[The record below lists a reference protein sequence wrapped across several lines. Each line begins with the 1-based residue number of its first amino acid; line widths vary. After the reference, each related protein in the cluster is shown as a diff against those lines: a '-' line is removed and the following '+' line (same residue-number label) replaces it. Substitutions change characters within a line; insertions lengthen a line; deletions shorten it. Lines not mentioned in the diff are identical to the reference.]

1 MNLKQLSDILGISQT
16 TISRALNGYPEVNKD
31 TKRRVEEAAKK
42 HGYAPSSIARRLAGK
57 KVEAVG
63 VIYPF
68 DRSLRSSP
76 VFLEMVRML
85 TTRLREEKIDLF
97 IIPGSADEEIELY
110 DRMVTGGRVDSFVVV
125 ATRRND
131 ARLKWLMERNIP
143 FVAHGRSQVS
153 GDYSWYDVDNRGGMK
168 KAANTLIEMGHRRLA
183 LINPADDLNF
193 AFDRKQGLLDSMKEN
208 GNRAEEPLILEGSL
222 DEEAGFELAFKALSA
237 APALSPS
244 AFLCSS
250 MLNAAGVSKAVESKG
265 LVVGKDVSVIA
276 WDDGVSDILIPE
288 MSVVSAPVGHSGERM
303 GELMLNILRK
313 DDSKVYQELQ
323 EAKVI
328 LRKSVGPLVSVAV

>member
-42 HGYAPSSIARRLAGK
+42 YGYAPSSIARRLAGK

-97 IIPGSADEEIELY
+97 IIPGSAEEEIELY

-125 ATRRND
+125 ATKRDDPRI
-131 ARLKWLMERNIP
+131 RWLLDRKIP
-143 FVAHGRSQVS
+143 FVAHGRSQVE
-153 GDYSWYDVDNRGGMK
+153 GEYSWYDVDNRGGMK
-168 KAANTLIEMGHRRLA
+168 KAADTLISMGHRKLA
-183 LINPADDLNF
+183 LINPGDEFNF
-193 AFDRKQGLLDSMKEN
+193 AFDRKMGLLESI
-208 GNRAEEPLILEGSL
+208 EEHGDKVDQPLILEGVL
-222 DEEAGFELAFKALSA
+222 DEDAGRDLAFKALSG
-237 APALSPS
+237 PEDSRPT

-250 MLNAAGVSKAVESKG
+250 MLNAMGVAAAIEDKG
-265 LVVGKDVSVIA
+265 LEVGRDVSVIA
-276 WDDGVSDILIPE
+276 WDDGVSDISAPE
-288 MSVVSAPVGHSGERM
+288 MSVIDAPIGQSGERM
-303 GELMLNILRK
+303 GELMLNLLRK
-313 DDSKVYQELQ
+313 DEKEVYNELQ

-328 LRKSVGPLVSVAV
+328 LKKSVGPLETVNA

>member
-42 HGYAPSSIARRLAGK
+42 YGYAPSSIARRLAGK

-85 TTRLREEKIDLF
+85 TKRLREEKIDLF

-125 ATRRND
+125 ATKRDDPRI
-131 ARLKWLMERNIP
+131 RWLLDRKIP
-143 FVAHGRSQVS
+143 FVAHGRSQVE
-153 GDYSWYDVDNRGGMK
+153 GEYSWYDVDNRGGMK
-168 KAANTLIEMGHRRLA
+168 KAADTLIGMGHRKLA
-183 LINPADDLNF
+183 LINPGDEFNF
-193 AFDRKQGLLDSMKEN
+193 AYDRKIGLLESIESHGDKVDQ
-208 GNRAEEPLILEGSL
+208 PLILEGIL
-222 DEEAGFELAFKALSA
+222 DEDVGRELAFKALSG
-237 APALSPS
+237 PEESRPT

-250 MLNAAGVSKAVESKG
+250 MLNAMGVVAAIEDKG
-265 LVVGKDVSVIA
+265 LEVGRDVSVIA
-276 WDDGVSDILIPE
+276 WDDGVSDISAPE
-288 MSVVSAPVGHSGERM
+288 MSVIDAPIGQSGERM
-303 GELMLNILRK
+303 GELMLNILRN
-313 DDSKVYQELQ
+313 DDKKVYNELQ

-328 LRKSVGPLVSVAV
+328 LKKSVGPLETVNA